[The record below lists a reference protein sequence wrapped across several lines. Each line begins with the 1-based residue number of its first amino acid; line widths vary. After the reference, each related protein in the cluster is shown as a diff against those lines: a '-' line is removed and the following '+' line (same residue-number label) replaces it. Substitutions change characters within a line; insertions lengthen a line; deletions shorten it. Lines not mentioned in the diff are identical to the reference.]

1 MSLEHD
7 AILSCS
13 GFLWILNY
21 FIPYITQFIAME
33 KFMLIIREDLKR
45 IGALTDEERF
55 SNMPEQMEWIKS
67 IAESGNYITGEP
79 LEIRG
84 RYVSKNEVLSDG
96 PFIEAKEGIAGYD
109 MIMAENIDQAV
120 AIAQMCPLV
129 MKGVAVIEVRPVS
142 VLDTLS

>member
-1 MSLEHD
+1 
-7 AILSCS
+7 
-13 GFLWILNY
+13 
-21 FIPYITQFIAME
+21 ME

-55 SNMPEQMEWIKS
+55 SNLPEQMEWIKS

-79 LEIRG
+79 LAVRG

-109 MIMAENIDQAV
+109 LIMAENIDQAV
-120 AIAQMCPLV
+120 AIAQTCPLV
-129 MKGVAVIEVRPVS
+129 MKGAAVIEVRPVS
-142 VLDTLS
+142 MVDPLS

>member
-1 MSLEHD
+1 
-7 AILSCS
+7 
-13 GFLWILNY
+13 
-21 FIPYITQFIAME
+21 ME

-55 SNMPEQMEWIKS
+55 SNLPEQMEWIKS

-79 LEIRG
+79 LEVRG

-142 VLDTLS
+142 MLDTIS